1 MRLDPHFG
9 DYGGRYVPELL
20 VPILDEIEAAWVE
33 AREDAAF
40 KAELSRLLTEFA
52 GRPTPLYRSRALSE
66 AAGCPVWLKRED
78 LLHGGAHKT
87 NNTVGQAL
95 LAKCMGKRRLIAET
109 GAGQH
114 GVATAMAGALLG
126 LEVEVFMGAQDVER
140 QRPNVQR
147 MKLFGAKVRA
157 IEAGSRSLK
166 DAINEAMRDWTE
178 RIDDTFYVFGTA
190 AGPHPFPTIVR
201 ELQRVIG
208 DEIKAQM
215 LETCGALPT
224 HVVACI
230 GGGSNAIGAFAPFL
244 DDAEVAL
251 IGVEAAG
258 HGLQTDAHGA
268 PISRGSVGCLHGS
281 MSYVLQDADG
291 QIAEAHSVSAGLDYP
306 GVGPQHAHL
315 HDTGR
320 ARYVAVTD
328 VAALD
333 AFRWLSR
340 EEGILPAL
348 ETAHAI
354 AYVRTMRAGPDD
366 RVVINLSGR
375 GDKDLDHVLRAERA
389 ALDATLP
396 ERSDAMVETLLTSP
410 MRKSPFTTMPINI
423 ALFRPEDRERR
434 ADPARLSR
442 TLEALRARGEGAF
455 MPFLVVGD
463 PSLEAT
469 VTFSDALVEAGADAI
484 EFGLAYSDP
493 PADGPTIQAADV
505 RALAQGVTVV
515 EGFTTIAEV
524 RDRHPELPLTML
536 VYANL
541 VLQRGVERFY
551 ADAAAA
557 GLDAVLVA
565 DVPLEAAEPFVA
577 AARAAGVAP
586 VFVVSRLTSEER
598 IRALAEV
605 AEGYFY
611 LVARV
616 GVTGEQAEVSDDLA
630 DVVQRVRRHSSLPM
644 LAGFG
649 IGTPEHVRAVRS
661 AGADGAICGS
671 AIVRRIEE
679 NLEDE
684 RAAATEIMN
693 LASAL
698 KRATYPMER
707 ER

>member
-1 MRLDPHFG
+1 MRLDPNFG
-9 DYGGRYVPELL
+9 RFGGRFVPELL
-20 VPILDEIEAAWVE
+20 VPILDAIEAAWID
-33 AREDAAF
+33 AREDEAF
-40 KAELSRLLTEFA
+40 GAELSRLLADFA

-66 AAGCPVWLKRED
+66 AAGCDVWLKRED

-95 LAKCMGKRRLIAET
+95 LAKRMGKRRLIAET

-126 LEVEVFMGAQDVER
+126 MEVEIFMGAHDVER

-147 MKLFGAKVRA
+147 MELFGASVRA

-178 RIDDTFYVFGTA
+178 RVDDTFYVFGTA

-208 DEIKAQM
+208 DEIREQL
-215 LETCGALPT
+215 LEACGALPT
-224 HVVACI
+224 HVVACV
-230 GGGSNAIGAFAPFL
+230 GGGSNAIGAFAPFFG
-244 DDAEVAL
+244 DTEVAL
-251 IGVEAAG
+251 VGVEPAG
-258 HGLQTDAHGA
+258 RGLTSGAHGA
-268 PISRGSVGCLHGS
+268 PLSKGSVGCLHGS
-281 MSYVLQDADG
+281 VSYVLQDSDG
-291 QIAEAHSVSAGLDYP
+291 QIREAHSVSAGLDYP
-306 GVGPQHAHL
+306 GVGPEHAFL
-315 HDTGR
+315 RDTRR

-328 VAALD
+328 EDALD

-348 ETAHAI
+348 ETAHAV
-354 AYVRTMRAGPDD
+354 AFVRSMQARPDD

-375 GDKDLDHVLRAERA
+375 GDKDLDHVMRQGA
-389 ALDATLP
+389 ASDTHETLP
-396 ERSDAMVETLLTSP
+396 SAQPASNPLLETSPLLTSP
-410 MRKSPFTTMPINI
+410 FQTLPTR
-423 ALFRPEDRERR
+423 AQLFSPEDAAARSDR
-434 ADPARLSR
+434 ARLGR
-442 TLEALRARGEGAF
+442 TLSALRAAGEGAF

-463 PSLEAT
+463 PSLDAT
-469 VTFSDALVEAGADAI
+469 VTFADALVSAGADAI

-493 PADGPTIQAADV
+493 PADGPVIQAADV
-505 RALAQGVTVV
+505 RALERGVTVA
-515 EGFTTIAEV
+515 EGLVTIASV
-524 RDRHPELPLTML
+524 RDRHPSVPITML

-541 VLQRGVERFY
+541 VMQRGVERFY
-551 ADAAAA
+551 SDAAAA
-557 GLDAVLVA
+557 GVDAVLVA
-565 DVPLEAAEPFVA
+565 DVPLEAAGPFVD

-616 GVTGEQAEVSDDLA
+616 GVTGERSAVSDDLSE
-630 DVVQRVRRHSSLPM
+630 VVARVRRHSSLPV

-649 IGTPEHVRAVRS
+649 IATPDHVRAVRA

-671 AIVRRIEE
+671 AIVRRIEASVSAP
-679 NLEDE
+679 L
-684 RAAATEIMN
+684 RAASAVHEIAASLKAATR
-693 LASAL
+693 S
-698 KRATYPMER
+698 
-707 ER
+707 